1 MWYVGELCA
10 GKTLIYFPVYLDSR
24 YDIESFDKCSG
35 KAFSILKEISKDAYE
50 EVCSVGI
57 GVYEEID
64 YDPEE
69 PFDSEHYVPAFN
81 TKEETEKYINEKFHG
96 NSGIAI
102 D

>member
-10 GKTLIYFPVYLDSR
+10 GKTLIYFPVFLDSI
-24 YDIESFDKCSG
+24 YDIESFDEYSG
-35 KAFSILKEISKDAYE
+35 KAFSILREINKDAYE

-69 PFDSEHYVPAFN
+69 PLDYVPAFN
-81 TKEETEKYINEKFHG
+81 TKEETKKYINEKFHG